1 MANDQKSLE
10 TKVGLFVLIG
20 LVIIGAM
27 AVQFGRV
34 GQGLSDTYE
43 ITVEF
48 PNASGLV
55 KNADVQ
61 LSGARIGVV
70 ADAPKAMPGQI
81 GIIPVKLKIRSDI
94 RLPKGS
100 FFMIGKSGLMG
111 DTSVMVGLP
120 TGFDYEKFEPKD
132 DNVIAA
138 GSKVRG
144 TPVTDFNELASQG
157 EKNMKKLG
165 VALDEITDVL
175 SQVRNGALNDENMK
189 NLQSSFANIKTTSDN
204 LAQASTKIDGVI
216 GGALSAVD
224 SAKETFSE
232 AKAAM
237 VTINGAATDVRGV
250 VTDVRGIVKVGQGV
264 LNQAQNG
271 HGAIPMLLG
280 NGQVADDLRAV
291 IYNIRRHGV
300 LFYRDSAPT
309 PVPASAA
316 ASSAA
321 SRKTR

>member
-94 RLPKGS
+94 RLPKGC

-132 DNVIAA
+132 DNVIVA

-165 VALDEITDVL
+165 VALDEMTDVL
-175 SQVRNGALNDENMK
+175 TQVRTGALNDENMK
-189 NLQSSFANIKTTSDN
+189 NLQASFANIKTTSDN

-300 LFYRDSAPT
+300 LFYRDNAPT
-309 PVPASAA
+309 PVPATANAAPA
-316 ASSAA
+316 ASKK
-321 SRKTR
+321 SR